1 MEQSIKQVMQNE
13 KNRSESS
20 VQRMPTH
27 ALCAY
32 EHKMRQI
39 VVQKYGTIDKFMIA
53 MSPTQQVA
61 VAQNRQEFIVG
72 DFPTLNNIASAYGR
86 TAPIQWLIAQIINL
100 SEFCG
105 VKDKLTG
112 DQAEELAWLLAGDY
126 SYYKVTQFLVFF
138 HDFKMG
144 KFGKFF
150 GSVDPL
156 VITTAIREFDKERIR
171 IIAKQEQ
178 EEERRRLDEEAK
190 NAITY
195 QEWLAMIG
203 DEAEEEKVK
212 CSADTM
218 QMAMSIVSN
227 SYKVNEHTLATF
239 RKLFIKNNECT
250 PEEYIEKFA
259 ENDENEKQ
267 ND

>member
-1 MEQSIKQVMQNE
+1 
-13 KNRSESS
+13 
-20 VQRMPTH
+20 
-27 ALCAY
+27 
-32 EHKMRQI
+32 MRQM
-39 VVQKYGTIDKFMIA
+39 VLSRYGTIDNFMRT
-53 MSPTQQVA
+53 MSPAQQVM
-61 VAQNRQEFIVG
+61 VPQNRQECIVG

-86 TAPIQWLIAQIINL
+86 TAPIQWLLAQIINL

-195 QEWLAMIG
+195 QQWLELMG
-203 DEAEEEKVK
+203 EEVKEEKVQY
-212 CSADTM
+212 SAEVM
-218 QMAMSIVSN
+218 QMAMSIVTN
-227 SYKVNEHTLATF
+227 SYKVNEHMLGVF

-259 ENDENEKQ
+259 ESNGEEKQ
-267 ND
+267 NP